1 MVIFLRCSLQDI
13 IDPAGWESWKAGV
26 SVPDTIYYG
35 EFQNRGDGAKT
46 QDRVKWP
53 GFHDIPDPAVA
64 ENFTVLHIYEISVC
78 TSSMMHLYLYPARTV
93 TFNQ

>member
-1 MVIFLRCSLQDI
+1 MTCRLFTRCSLQDI

-35 EFQNRGDGAKT
+35 EFQNRGDGART

-53 GFHDIPDPAVA
+53 GFHDITDPMGPFSYKGKKFWMSRRV
-64 ENFTVLHIYEISVC
+64 FDQMSGGFFGH
-78 TSSMMHLYLYPARTV
+78 
-93 TFNQ
+93 